1 MEESFNIT
9 VSHNGIEKELEGKL
23 RISAYTHQ
31 FLFHFDDSEIV
42 LERDDEGK
50 FRAIQINTSP
60 EKTKNID
67 TSLVQALIKEMEITM
82 NE

>member
-9 VSHNGIEKELEGKL
+9 VSHNGIEKELAGKL

-31 FLFHFDDSEIV
+31 FLFHIDDSEIV
-42 LERDDEGK
+42 LERDDEGN
-50 FRAIQINTSP
+50 FRAIQISAFP
-60 EKTKNID
+60 EKTNNID
-67 TSLVQALIKEMEITM
+67 PSLVRALIKEMEIIM

>member
-9 VSHNGIEKELEGKL
+9 ILHNGIEKELEGKL

-31 FLFHFDDSEIV
+31 FLFHIDDSEIV
-42 LERDDEGK
+42 LERDDQGN
-50 FRAIQINTSP
+50 FRAIQTGGFSEIA
-60 EKTKNID
+60 KKID
-67 TSLVQALIKEMEITM
+67 QSLVQALIKEMETIM